1 MKNKILIG
9 SLAFL
14 LASCAGVVAG
24 NLNDKEGV
32 TSEKSQLAFDATTSL
47 SMMGSIQKNTKL
59 LQNRAYNPT
68 ETDIQELKDVLHQ
81 VDLILLNDSN
91 FEIKSYTSDKENY
104 EYKEVVTFK
113 NFNNEE
119 TSYTLYYSQRKE
131 TIKEDLFD
139 DEKETKVTI
148 NGVALLD
155 GQEYSFKSI
164 TKTET
169 EGREVEEEYTF
180 TLFKDNDSYI
190 KINQEYEEERYEVEK
205 YYRYTVVDN
214 GTKIYDYKLDY
225 EKENDHK
232 KETEIKLTLNNLKY
246 KIEEVKIDGN
256 TYLQVLVVEKDNMK
270 LDSAYKVLFKK
281 TISES
286 GVSYELVE

>member
-190 KINQEYEEERYEVEK
+190 KINQEYEEER
-205 YYRYTVVDN
+205 
-214 GTKIYDYKLDY
+214 
-225 EKENDHK
+225 
-232 KETEIKLTLNNLKY
+232 
-246 KIEEVKIDGN
+246 
-256 TYLQVLVVEKDNMK
+256 
-270 LDSAYKVLFKK
+270 SAGKSGGDPAG
-281 TISES
+281 SEH
-286 GVSYELVE
+286 